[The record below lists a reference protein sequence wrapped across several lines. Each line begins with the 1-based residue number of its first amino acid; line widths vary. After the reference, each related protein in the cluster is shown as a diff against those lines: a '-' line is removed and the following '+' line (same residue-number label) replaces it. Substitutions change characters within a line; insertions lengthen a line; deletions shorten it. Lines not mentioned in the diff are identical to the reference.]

1 MLLTNGWQMLLR
13 LLDPIYLTLEGITVI
28 LPLQVK
34 ADLLLFN
41 SEGQGDSM
49 IGVLCALGEISNIY
63 CVLAEWVLSAPPPP
77 TVPRSPALCLLRGRS
92 PLSPALKPS
101 GSHLP

>member
-41 SEGQGDSM
+41 SEGQRDSK
-49 IGVLCALGEISNIY
+49 IGPFVRQEISIIY
-63 CVLAEWVLSAPPPP
+63 RV
-77 TVPRSPALCLLRGRS
+77 
-92 PLSPALKPS
+92 
-101 GSHLP
+101 